1 MCVFVCECER
11 ENLCACKYSV
21 SLKLPGVRIT
31 VIKIFIKE
39 TTLFTE
45 TSFRTSL
52 YLVLYSLTTLIIGSK
67 NRKENPLS

>member
-1 MCVFVCECER
+1 MLYVWCVCVR
-11 ENLCACKYSV
+11 ENLCACTYRV

-45 TSFRTSL
+45 SSFGTGL
-52 YLVLYSLTTLIIGSK
+52 YLVL
-67 NRKENPLS
+67 

>member
-1 MCVFVCECER
+1 MCVVCVVSVCVR
-11 ENLCACKYSV
+11 ENLCACKYRV

-45 TSFRTSL
+45 SSFGTGL
-52 YLVLYSLTTLIIGSK
+52 YLVL
-67 NRKENPLS
+67 